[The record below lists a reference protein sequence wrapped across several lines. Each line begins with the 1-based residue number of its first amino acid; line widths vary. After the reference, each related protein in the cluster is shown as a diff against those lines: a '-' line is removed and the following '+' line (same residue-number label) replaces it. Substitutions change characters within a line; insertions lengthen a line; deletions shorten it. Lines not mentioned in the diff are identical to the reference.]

1 MHCWAGPTKK
11 VRLSSAERE
20 LYVRG
25 SVPITPESESVPLE
39 RLLAALAGSF
49 DALSGWL
56 HSNPDGLLEETPDG
70 LGLSFGATV
79 AENFAL
85 LCWHDS
91 HHAGQ
96 LAVLRELAL
105 SPRGE

>member
-1 MHCWAGPTKK
+1 MQG
-11 VRLSSAERE
+11 SA
-20 LYVRG
+20 
-25 SVPITPESESVPLE
+25 SINPESESVPLE

-56 HSNPDGLLEETPDG
+56 HSNPDGLLEEMPDG

-85 LCWHDS
+85 LCSHDS
-91 HHAGQ
+91 YHAGQ
-96 LAVLRELAL
+96 LAMLRELAL
-105 SPRGE
+105 SSQGE